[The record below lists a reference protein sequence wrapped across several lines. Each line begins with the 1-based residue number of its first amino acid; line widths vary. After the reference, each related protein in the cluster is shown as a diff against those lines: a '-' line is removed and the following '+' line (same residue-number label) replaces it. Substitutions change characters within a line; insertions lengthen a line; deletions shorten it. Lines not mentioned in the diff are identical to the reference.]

1 MVQVYSGGIGGE
13 MHNRR
18 KQFGQSLVAGNEPRW
33 LENMQHWV
41 LPLSFLFPSFLNLG
55 FFYLGL
61 AFEDNPIRSMGY
73 MIGCILFAV
82 FSALVLAYAILR
94 NPPKMK
100 QSVLWCEVLL
110 FFGGCFLYGL
120 ICNGFDSYIFRYA
133 KVFIVLVIPA
143 YFAGSIAGLKR
154 TEQSFFG
161 ILERLGF
168 FALPVT
174 VVYVIWAIFDC
185 NPFHGGRY
193 LGFMNYMSYA
203 YTIMPIL
210 LAMILQFSESAPMK
224 LPFVNRTVPHVN
236 IVRGT
241 MIVIYW
247 LAIIATGARGAYIC
261 VAAFCALLVLS
272 KWIKRQKAKH
282 IFRMSVALA
291 MILAL
296 LMFVYTP
303 PGFRGVGRMTDFLQN
318 LLNGQFSTSDMQ
330 QEDVYDQLENLLNA
344 TTPTENVP
352 SATTVM
358 ESPATEPPDA
368 ENVIS
373 QISDRGTMYKLAVGE
388 FLKAPLFGMGP
399 GGYSEK
405 YQGYPHNLIL
415 ELLCET
421 GIVGTLIVCV
431 FAVIAV
437 WNIWGTARKEDQVLH
452 LLIFFAVYLLQAN
465 MSGSVWQGSAL
476 LYLLGYGFA
485 LPQGGRCDP

>member
-1 MVQVYSGGIGGE
+1 
-13 MHNRR
+13 MHNFR
-18 KQFGQSLVAGNEPRW
+18 KQFSQNLAAGNEPRW
-33 LENMQHWV
+33 LENMQHWM
-41 LPLSFLFPSFLNLG
+41 LPLSFVFSSFLNLG
-55 FFYLGL
+55 FFYFGL

-82 FSALVLAYAILR
+82 FSALVLAYTILH
-94 NPPKMK
+94 NPPRMK
-100 QSVLWCEVLL
+100 QGVLWCAVLL

-120 ICNGFDSYIFRYA
+120 MRSGFDSYIFRYA

-154 TEQSFFG
+154 TEQSFFE

-168 FALPVT
+168 FTLPVT
-174 VVYVIWAIFDC
+174 VVYVIWAVFDC
-185 NPFHGGRY
+185 NPFYGGRY
-193 LGFMNYMSYA
+193 LGFMSYMSYA

-210 LAMILQFSESAPMK
+210 LAMILQFSEAAPMK
-224 LPFVNRTVPHVN
+224 LPFVNRTVPHVK
-236 IVRGT
+236 IIRGT

-247 LAIIATGARGAYIC
+247 LAIIATGTRGAYIC

-291 MILAL
+291 IILAL

-318 LLNGQFSTSDMQ
+318 LLNGQFSTSNIQ
-330 QEDVYDQLENLLNA
+330 PEDVDDQLEDLLNA
-344 TTPTENVP
+344 TTPTGDAA
-352 SATTVM
+352 STTK
-358 ESPATEPPDA
+358 PAVTGPTVTGTPDA
-368 ENVIS
+368 EEVIS

-431 FAVIAV
+431 FAGIAV
-437 WNIWGTARKEDQVLH
+437 CHIWAIARKENQVLY

-485 LPQGGRCDP
+485 LPQGRKCNS